1 MRCEVQV
8 HARDIS
14 VSDEQLRDD
23 LVQAMRL
30 RLQEPLKRVL
40 NFQTYGGS
48 QRSVY
53 ASLEDV
59 RPGKHM
65 RYLTLGYAYKG
76 SALLRFEIGS
86 NSIADIGPVL
96 ALVHGARAIDAP
108 ENWSLRT
115 RDFRAACDDRFPAY
129 KDANYRAFAASP
141 FAAVDPVRETLD
153 RQPSAAKT
161 L

>member
-1 MRCEVQV
+1 
-8 HARDIS
+8 
-14 VSDEQLRDD
+14 
-23 LVQAMRL
+23 
-30 RLQEPLKRVL
+30 
-40 NFQTYGGS
+40 
-48 QRSVY
+48 
-53 ASLEDV
+53 
-59 RPGKHM
+59 M

-115 RDFRAACDDRFPAY
+115 RDFRAACDDRFPVY

-153 RQPSAAKT
+153 REPSAAKT